1 MQYRYVSAFVYP
13 VGFPLDTI
21 SDLIW
26 LGNYLRNTML
36 QGLRILSVLC
46 TRTYGLYMGFRSS
59 VRAHILST
67 SYAQQTYVR
76 THDKYVRTHA
86 RIDYV
91 RFNVCDPLMSWSP
104 TNVMSGSPT
113 NLLSCLVV
121 AICRKG
127 TCAMIKIGTNNT
139 VPIPGQFLIRQ
150 LQSCI
155 GSQLWQH
162 QFPSVVKLP
171 PNVGHHGF
179 CYSLCALSRLHQHI
193 RTRLHL
199 ASPG

>member
-46 TRTYGLYMGFRSS
+46 TRTYGLYMAFRSS
-59 VRAHILST
+59 VRTHILST

-91 RFNVCDPLMSWSP
+91 RFNACDPLMSWSP
-104 TNVMSGSPT
+104 TNVMSLRPPDV
-113 NLLSCLVV
+113 LVADERDVRV
-121 AICRKG
+121 ADEL
-127 TCAMIKIGTNNT
+127 A
-139 VPIPGQFLIRQ
+139 V
-150 LQSCI
+150 
-155 GSQLWQH
+155 
-162 QFPSVVKLP
+162 
-171 PNVGHHGF
+171 
-179 CYSLCALSRLHQHI
+179 LSRGGDLSQRHVCHDKDWHQ
-193 RTRLHL
+193 
-199 ASPG
+199 

>member
-46 TRTYGLYMGFRSS
+46 TRTYGLYMAFRSS
-59 VRAHILST
+59 VRTHILST

-91 RFNVCDPLMSWSP
+91 RFNVCDPD
-104 TNVMSGSPT
+104 V
-113 NLLSCLVV
+113 LVADERDDVLV
-121 AICRKG
+121 ADERDVRV
-127 TCAMIKIGTNNT
+127 ADELA
-139 VPIPGQFLIRQ
+139 V
-150 LQSCI
+150 
-155 GSQLWQH
+155 
-162 QFPSVVKLP
+162 
-171 PNVGHHGF
+171 
-179 CYSLCALSRLHQHI
+179 LSRGGDLSQRHVCHDKDWHQ
-193 RTRLHL
+193 
-199 ASPG
+199 